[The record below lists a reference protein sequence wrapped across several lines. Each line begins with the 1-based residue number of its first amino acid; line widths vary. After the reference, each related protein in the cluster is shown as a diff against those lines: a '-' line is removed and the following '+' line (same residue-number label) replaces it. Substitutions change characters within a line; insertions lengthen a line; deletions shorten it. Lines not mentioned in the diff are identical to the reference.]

1 MNRKLKRQLYISAV
15 TLGGAF
21 AIGPVIS
28 KADTVNVVAGDTVW
42 GFAQKYH
49 TSINKIVQDN
59 HIKNPN
65 LIYIGQKLLVPG
77 KDTTTNSQDDKP
89 NAANVAIPK
98 KAKPAI
104 PQKDN
109 SLASSSTSTTTPS
122 NSSSSSNL
130 DSASNNSSASSSAA
144 QSSSSTAVTSNP
156 DSSSTASAMQNTDSE
171 KTSSQAVQSSTA
183 PQTSSASSSSTP
195 ERTSSSAPTT
205 NSSSTQTQE
214 NGSVENNGTSS
225 SSTTGSTT
233 TINTSTSSASASTST
248 SSALSSSQRSA
259 IVALANTLASSNIP
273 YVYGGSS
280 LSGFDCSGLVQH
292 VYANAAG
299 ITLSRTTTTQA
310 AEMAQIS
317 VANAQPGDI
326 LFWQSGSSV
335 YHDAI
340 YIGNNQYVAAPD
352 VGQNV
357 KVATISS
364 YFMPSFA
371 GRLQ

>member
-1 MNRKLKRQLYISAV
+1 
-15 TLGGAF
+15 
-21 AIGPVIS
+21 
-28 KADTVNVVAGDTVW
+28 
-42 GFAQKYH
+42 
-49 TSINKIVQDN
+49 
-59 HIKNPN
+59 
-65 LIYIGQKLLVPG
+65 
-77 KDTTTNSQDDKP
+77 
-89 NAANVAIPK
+89 
-98 KAKPAI
+98 
-104 PQKDN
+104 
-109 SLASSSTSTTTPS
+109 
-122 NSSSSSNL
+122 
-130 DSASNNSSASSSAA
+130 
-144 QSSSSTAVTSNP
+144 
-156 DSSSTASAMQNTDSE
+156 
-171 KTSSQAVQSSTA
+171 
-183 PQTSSASSSSTP
+183 
-195 ERTSSSAPTT
+195 
-205 NSSSTQTQE
+205 
-214 NGSVENNGTSS
+214 VENNGTSS
-225 SSTTGSTT
+225 SNTTGSTT

-259 IVALANTLASSNIP
+259 IVALANTLANSNIP

-280 LSGFDCSGLVQH
+280 LSGFDCSGLVQY

-310 AEMAQIS
+310 AEMTQIS
-317 VANAQPGDI
+317 VSNAQPGDI

>member
-15 TLGGAF
+15 ALGGAF

-109 SLASSSTSTTTPS
+109 NLAS
-122 NSSSSSNL
+122 
-130 DSASNNSSASSSAA
+130 SSASSSAT
-144 QSSSSTAVTSNP
+144 QSSSSTAVTSNA
-156 DSSSTASAMQNTDSE
+156 DSSSTASATQNTDSE
-171 KTSSQAVQSSTA
+171 KASSQAVQSSTT
-183 PQTSSASSSSTP
+183 PQTSSASSSSAP
-195 ERTSSSAPTT
+195 ERTSSAPTT
-205 NSSSTQTQE
+205 NSSSTQKQE
-214 NGSVENNGTSS
+214 NRNVENNGTSS
-225 SSTTGSTT
+225 SNTTGSTT
-233 TINTSTSSASASTST
+233 TINTSTSSASASNST

-259 IVALANTLASSNIP
+259 IVALANTLANSNIP

-280 LSGFDCSGLVQH
+280 LSGFDCSGLVQY

-310 AEMAQIS
+310 AEMTQIS

>member
-15 TLGGAF
+15 ALGGAF
-21 AIGPVIS
+21 AIGPAIS

-77 KDTTTNSQDDKP
+77 KDTTNNQDNKP
-89 NAANVAIPK
+89 SADGVAIPK
-98 KAKPAI
+98 KTKPTT

-122 NSSSSSNL
+122 NSSSSSDL
-130 DSASNNSSASSSAA
+130 DSASNNLPANSSAA
-144 QSSSSTAVTSNP
+144 QSSSSTAVTSNA
-156 DSSSTASAMQNTDSE
+156 DSSSTASATQNTDSE
-171 KTSSQAVQSSTA
+171 KASSQAVQSSTT
-183 PQTSSASSSSTP
+183 PQTSSASSSSAP
-195 ERTSSSAPTT
+195 ERTSSAPTT
-205 NSSSTQTQE
+205 NSSSTQAQE

-225 SSTTGSTT
+225 SNTTGSTT

-259 IVALANTLASSNIP
+259 IVALANTLANSNIP

-280 LSGFDCSGLVQH
+280 LSGFDCSGLVQY

-310 AEMAQIS
+310 AEMTQIS

>member
-15 TLGGAF
+15 ALGGAF

-28 KADTVNVVAGDTVW
+28 NADTVNVVAGDTVW

-122 NSSSSSNL
+122 NSSSSSDL
-130 DSASNNSSASSSAA
+130 DSASNNLPANSSAA
-144 QSSSSTAVTSNP
+144 QSSSSTAVTSNA
-156 DSSSTASAMQNTDSE
+156 DSSSTASATQNTDSE
-171 KTSSQAVQSSTA
+171 KASSQAVQSSTT
-183 PQTSSASSSSTP
+183 PQTSSASSSSAP
-195 ERTSSSAPTT
+195 ERTSSAPTT
-205 NSSSTQTQE
+205 NSSSTQKQE
-214 NGSVENNGTSS
+214 NRNVENNGTSS
-225 SSTTGSTT
+225 SNTTGGTT

-259 IVALANTLASSNIP
+259 IVALANTLANSNIP
-273 YVYGGSS
+273 YVYCGSS
-280 LSGFDCSGLVQH
+280 LSGFDCSGLVQY

-310 AEMAQIS
+310 AEMTQIS

-326 LFWQSGSSV
+326 LFWQSGSTV

>member
-15 TLGGAF
+15 ALGGAF
-21 AIGPVIS
+21 AMGPVIS

-65 LIYIGQKLLVPG
+65 LIYIGQKLILPG
-77 KDTTTNSQDDKP
+77 KDTTNSQDDKP

-109 SLASSSTSTTTPS
+109 SLASNSTSTTTPS

-130 DSASNNSSASSSAA
+130 DSASNNLPANSSAA
-144 QSSSSTAVTSNP
+144 QSSSSTAVTSNA
-156 DSSSTASAMQNTDSE
+156 DSSSTASATQNTDSE
-171 KTSSQAVQSSTA
+171 KASSHAVQSSTA

-195 ERTSSSAPTT
+195 ERTSSSAPST

-225 SSTTGSTT
+225 SNTTGSTT

-280 LSGFDCSGLVQH
+280 LSGFDCSGLVQY

-310 AEMAQIS
+310 AEMTQIS

>member
-15 TLGGAF
+15 ALGGAF

-49 TSINKIVQDN
+49 TSINKIVQNN

-122 NSSSSSNL
+122 NSSSSGNL

-144 QSSSSTAVTSNP
+144 QSSSSTAVTSNS

-171 KTSSQAVQSSTA
+171 KQAHRQCKVQ
-183 PQTSSASSSSTP
+183 
-195 ERTSSSAPTT
+195 
-205 NSSSTQTQE
+205 
-214 NGSVENNGTSS
+214 
-225 SSTTGSTT
+225 
-233 TINTSTSSASASTST
+233 
-248 SSALSSSQRSA
+248 QRHKLLRL
-259 IVALANTLASSNIP
+259 VLH
-273 YVYGGSS
+273 
-280 LSGFDCSGLVQH
+280 LSGLPPQRLRLTRAAHRRRKTEAWKTMALPAQTLQEVQQQLIRALVQ
-292 VYANAAG
+292 
-299 ITLSRTTTTQA
+299 LLPQ
-310 AEMAQIS
+310 
-317 VANAQPGDI
+317 
-326 LFWQSGSSV
+326 L
-335 YHDAI
+335 
-340 YIGNNQYVAAPD
+340 AP
-352 VGQNV
+352 
-357 KVATISS
+357 
-364 YFMPSFA
+364 
-371 GRLQ
+371 LQL